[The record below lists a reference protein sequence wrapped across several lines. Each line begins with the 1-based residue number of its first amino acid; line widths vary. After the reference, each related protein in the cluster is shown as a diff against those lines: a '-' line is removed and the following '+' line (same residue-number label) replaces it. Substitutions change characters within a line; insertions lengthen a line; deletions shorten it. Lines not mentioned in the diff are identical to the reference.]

1 MSSRRS
7 RSRVTAPSEG
17 KTQRRSEA
25 VPSEPGES
33 VVFLPLT
40 AGDFHSGWAID
51 WSPDLRT
58 SPLLTPLQHA
68 KRRG

>member
-7 RSRVTAPSEG
+7 RSRGTAPSEG
-17 KTQRRSEA
+17 EARRQSET
-25 VPSEPGES
+25 VPAEPSES